1 MILQGLPPATQSLG
15 IDLVTIEPAA
25 ITLCAP
31 IVTPLRIIQRA
42 PISTSSSIIIGA
54 LLAVRPSSLHLS
66 YGEFYNSYYEH
77 QYLIKYNRHLY
88 LHYFLS

>member
-31 IVTPLRIIQRA
+31 IVI
-42 PISTSSSIIIGA
+42 
-54 LLAVRPSSLHLS
+54 HL
-66 YGEFYNSYYEH
+66 
-77 QYLIKYNRHLY
+77 
-88 LHYFLS
+88 

>member
-54 LLAVRPSSLHLS
+54 LLAVRPSLHLS

>member
-54 LLAVRPSSLHLS
+54 LLAVRPSSPSSLTANFIIHIMS
-66 YGEFYNSYYEH
+66 IS
-77 QYLIKYNRHLY
+77 I
-88 LHYFLS
+88 